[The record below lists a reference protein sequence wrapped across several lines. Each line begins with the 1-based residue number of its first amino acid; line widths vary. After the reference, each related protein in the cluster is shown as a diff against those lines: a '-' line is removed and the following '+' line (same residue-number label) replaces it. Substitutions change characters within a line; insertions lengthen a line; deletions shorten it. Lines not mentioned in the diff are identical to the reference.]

1 MVVVAEVLFLL
12 LSGPGEGAVLGLS
25 LQAEMEGAEWGW

>member
-1 MVVVAEVLFLL
+1 MAVVAEVLFLL

-25 LQAEMEGAEWGW
+25 PQAEMEGAEWGW